1 MLFKL
6 HMLHILRTHQKIIP
20 RNPKLSEN
28 VKNFFSLKCLS
39 CNFRNT
45 DFSECS
51 LNVKKLSKF

>member
-6 HMLHILRTHQKIIP
+6 HILHILRTHQKIIP

-28 VKNFFSLKCLS
+28 DKNFSSLKVAI
-39 CNFRNT
+39 FRNT